1 MRSCFGI
8 LAVYLSYEYS
18 KAVLGG
24 VAVEKIS
31 VFIKG
36 LAAIAAT
43 NCCMLT
49 SLYLHGTAMKILAI
63 AASVVYILVLCIYP
77 CKSKEGGR
85 LGRIHRGSFLMKIF
99 LIAVTADIG
108 LNVYFGLCGRGWKA
122 VLINCVT
129 AFVMLALM
137 FMISAW
143 RLYLSSVQLGIR
155 WRALGAVFAF
165 IPVINIIILVHM
177 IRLADDEY
185 TDEVARIALD
195 KSRAADKICQ
205 TKYPIL
211 MVHGVFFRDVKLIN
225 YWNRIPAALEKN
237 GSKIFYGK
245 QQSADSVANI
255 AAELKARIDEIV
267 ESEGCE
273 KVNII
278 AHSKGGLDARMAA
291 SSCGCGSKIASIT
304 TIATPHHGS
313 KTIDKLFAIPRP
325 LWNIAAF
332 AVNNW
337 IRIVGDKKPDFLK
350 LCEDFTTEKMRIFN
364 NNNPD
369 VPGVY
374 YQSFACVMSH
384 PFSDIN
390 LSTANVVIKHI
401 EGPNDGLVSV
411 DSAIW
416 GETHAI
422 LRSNSFRG
430 ISHLDAIDLRRHCLT
445 GKQGNGISDIC
456 KFYVDLV
463 EDLRERGF

>member
-1 MRSCFGI
+1 METSC
-8 LAVYLSYEYS
+8 
-18 KAVLGG
+18 K
-24 VAVEKIS
+24 
-31 VFIKG
+31 
-36 LAAIAAT
+36 
-43 NCCMLT
+43 
-49 SLYLHGTAMKILAI
+49 
-63 AASVVYILVLCIYP
+63 
-77 CKSKEGGR
+77 
-85 LGRIHRGSFLMKIF
+85 
-99 LIAVTADIG
+99 
-108 LNVYFGLCGRGWKA
+108 
-122 VLINCVT
+122 
-129 AFVMLALM
+129 
-137 FMISAW
+137 
-143 RLYLSSVQLGIR
+143 
-155 WRALGAVFAF
+155 
-165 IPVINIIILVHM
+165 
-177 IRLADDEY
+177 
-185 TDEVARIALD
+185 
-195 KSRAADKICQ
+195 
-205 TKYPIL
+205 TKYPLVLI
-211 MVHGVFFRDVKLIN
+211 HGAGFRDLKWPV
-225 YWNRIPAALEKN
+225 YWGRIPSVLEAQ
-237 GSKIFYGK
+237 GATIYYGL
-245 QQSADSVANI
+245 QDCWASIETNAQVI
-255 AAELKARIDEIV
+255 AERIDEILA
-267 ESEGCE
+267 ESGSE

-390 LSTANVVIKHI
+390 LSTANVAIKHI

-430 ISHLDAIDLRRHCLT
+430 ISHLDAIDLLRHCLT
-445 GKQGNGISDIC
+445 GKQGNGVSDIC